1 VEAAKHRVAAEGA
14 DRDVARAVLV
24 HVFDQ
29 SLRLLHPVV
38 PFVTE
43 ALWQRLP
50 TRRSD
55 EFLARASWPATG
67 APRARAS
74 QFELARAAVSAI
86 RQVRAE
92 YNVTPGKMVEA
103 VLIGRDVSAARVL
116 AEESEL
122 IGRLARAT
130 IVTSAKAPS
139 GAAAHALLPDGS
151 EAVVLLAGLVDLEKE
166 CARVS
171 SELAQLEKQL
181 ASLQQRLAN
190 DSFVSRA
197 KPEVVE
203 AERTKL
209 GEWTARREQ
218 LAGKKRTLCGD

>member
-1 VEAAKHRVAAEGA
+1 
-14 DRDVARAVLV
+14 VARAVLV

-29 SLRLLHPVV
+29 ALRMLHPVV

-50 TRRSD
+50 VRRNG
-55 EFLARASWPATG
+55 EFLARAAWPAAG
-67 APRARAS
+67 APRARAPE
-74 QFELARAAVSAI
+74 FEIARAAVSAI
-86 RQVRAE
+86 RQIRAE
-92 YNVTPGKMVEA
+92 YNVAPGRMVEA
-103 VLIGRDVSAARVL
+103 VLIGRDARAARVL
-116 AEESEL
+116 AEESEV

-130 IVTSAKAPS
+130 IATSTAAPA

-171 SELAQLEKQL
+171 TELAQLEKQL
-181 ASLQQRLAN
+181 GALQQRLAN

-203 AERTKL
+203 AERAKL
-209 GEWTARREQ
+209 GDWATRRKQ
-218 LAGKKRTLCGD
+218 LAGKKRTLCGG

>member
-1 VEAAKHRVAAEGA
+1 
-14 DRDVARAVLV
+14 V

-29 SLRLLHPVV
+29 ALRILHPVV

-50 TRRSD
+50 TRHSG
-55 EFLARASWPATG
+55 EFLARASWPAAG
-67 APRARAS
+67 APRARA
-74 QFELARAAVSAI
+74 QEFEIARAAVSAI
-86 RQVRAE
+86 RQIRAE
-92 YNVTPGKMVEA
+92 YNVPPGKMIEA
-103 VLIGRDVSAARVL
+103 VLIGRGERAALVL
-116 AEESEL
+116 AEERDL

-130 IVTSAKAPS
+130 VVTNTQAPA

-166 CARVS
+166 CARVRA
-171 SELAQLEKQL
+171 ELAQLEKQL
-181 ASLQQRLAN
+181 ASLRQRLAN

-203 AERTKL
+203 GERTKL
-209 GEWTARREQ
+209 VEWTARREQ
-218 LAGKKRTLCGD
+218 LASKTRTLCGD

>member
-1 VEAAKHRVAAEGA
+1 
-14 DRDVARAVLV
+14 
-24 HVFDQ
+24 
-29 SLRLLHPVV
+29 
-38 PFVTE
+38 
-43 ALWQRLP
+43 
-50 TRRSD
+50 
-55 EFLARASWPATG
+55 
-67 APRARAS
+67 
-74 QFELARAAVSAI
+74 
-86 RQVRAE
+86 
-92 YNVTPGKMVEA
+92 
-103 VLIGRDVSAARVL
+103 
-116 AEESEL
+116 
-122 IGRLARAT
+122 
-130 IVTSAKAPS
+130 
-139 GAAAHALLPDGS
+139 LPDGS